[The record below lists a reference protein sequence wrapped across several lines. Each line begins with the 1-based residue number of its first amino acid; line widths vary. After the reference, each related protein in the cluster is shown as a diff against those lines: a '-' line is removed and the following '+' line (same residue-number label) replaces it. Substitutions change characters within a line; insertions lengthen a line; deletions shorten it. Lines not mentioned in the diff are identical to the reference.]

1 MSTKVVWAPQR
12 PVNASPCRRLLRK
25 GVDFSR
31 VRIPRSI
38 AVSAERGQFVIVVSS
53 KALGMTGLNH
63 SGNRSGSADSMASR
77 RLSPS

>member
-1 MSTKVVWAPQR
+1 MRVPVGGYCAEEWISPEFAFPGST
-12 PVNASPCRRLLRK
+12 
-25 GVDFSR
+25 
-31 VRIPRSI
+31 

-63 SGNRSGSADSMASR
+63 GGNRSGSADSMASR